1 MDIYRDYFTRENLLA
16 SLATAQYIPRM
27 LGEMGIFRTLGL
39 TSTTLAIEKLP
50 DNDVMNSAAIGRG
63 APPKPLMLEK
73 RVVNTFPVASY
84 AWNGAVMADE
94 VLSARAAG
102 TTGAAEVIQ
111 DRVNATTAM
120 LRNQADFQHEYLR
133 MAVINSATNAFG
145 TAGADQTVAFGL
157 SDTVAVHASIHT
169 QIISRLESALGGL
182 PYSGIDVLCSDAY
195 WQGLIQS
202 KTIRET
208 YLNTAAASSLRG
220 IPMDYMDFGNVRWWR
235 YRASGN
241 IAVTS
246 GEAKAIPRGVPGLFV
261 QAFAPDDTINSVGQG
276 AMGAPYYLN
285 SRPIDTPA
293 GVKGYQMTLQT
304 HPVMVCTRPEC
315 VLTISLS

>member
-1 MDIYRDYFTRENLLA
+1 
-16 SLATAQYIPRM
+16 M
-27 LGEMGIFRTLGL
+27 LGEMGLFKTLGL
-39 TSTTLAIEKLP
+39 TSTTLAIEALP
-50 DNDVMNSAAIGRG
+50 DNDVTNSSAIARG
-63 APPKPLMLEK
+63 GPPKPLNLEK
-73 RVVNTFPVASY
+73 RVVETFPVASY

-102 TTGAAEVIQ
+102 TSGAAEVIQ
-111 DRVNATTAM
+111 SRVNDVTTM

-133 MAVINSATNAFG
+133 IAVINSATNAFG
-145 TAGADQTVAFGL
+145 SAGADQTVAFG
-157 SDTVAVHASIHT
+157 SADTVAVHASIHQHIT
-169 QIISRLESALGGL
+169 LRLEAALGGL
-182 PYSGIDVLCSDAY
+182 PYSGVDVLCSDTY

-202 KTIRET
+202 KTVRET

-241 IAVTS
+241 IAITS

-261 QAFAPDDTINSVGQG
+261 QAFAPDDTVSSVGQG
-276 AMGAPYYLN
+276 AMGAPYYLA

-293 GVKGYQMTLQT
+293 GIKGYQMTLQT
-304 HPVMVCTRPEC
+304 HPVMVCTRPQC